1 MPSDVH
7 NLVCCVQFLD
17 PQMVQS
23 HFMLHQGSPS
33 AKMEFGNHQKWK
45 MTFSQK
51 FFWFDNI
58 VQNQQTGSS
67 KWLDF
72 FPVKKL
78 QLCTKV
84 EFCKLS
90 KSCVFFRLAWGF
102 CERLQKGSQWSS
114 RSNFR
119 KCIISRVVSFLCKA
133 STYDD
138 RMNLRLQANLPKIG
152 QIIDSLWSKQHRV
165 LAPSGPRKWCS
176 KLQLTR
182 VGKSAKTFL

>member
-1 MPSDVH
+1 MFAIPRSS
-7 NLVCCVQFLD
+7 NGPKPFYA
-17 PQMVQS
+17 
-23 HFMLHQGSPS
+23 SPGVTTINIS
-33 AKMEFGNHQKWK
+33 KNGISSKRMKND
-45 MTFSQK
+45 FSQK

-58 VQNQQTGSS
+58 VPNQQN
-67 KWLDF
+67 KWLGF
-72 FPVKKL
+72 SVEKKNCNFAQTQKWKIL
-78 QLCTKV
+78 QAV
-84 EFCKLS
+84 QN
-90 KSCVFFRLAWGF
+90 CVFFRLAWGF
-102 CERLQKGSQWSS
+102 CARLQKGSQWSS

-165 LAPSGPRKWCS
+165 LAPRGPRKWCS